1 MARKVKIA
9 PETRIVKPLPPL
21 EPIVIAPS
29 EQFRSAVLEEI
40 RAMEQARRN
49 AKRLPE
55 HILYRELERHL
66 ASALNALYTEG
77 RLTVGLTIN
86 DKYLRT
92 TETTENA
99 TTQD

>member
-1 MARKVKIA
+1 MARKTKSA
-9 PETRIVKPLPPL
+9 PAIYTSTPLPPL
-21 EPIVIAPS
+21 EPVVIAPS
-29 EQFRSAVLEEI
+29 ERFRSAVLEEI

-49 AKRLPE
+49 ARRLPE

-66 ASALNALYTEG
+66 ASTLNALYTEG

-92 TETTENA
+92 IETPENA